1 VELRDTIVN
10 RRSIR
15 KFKDRQIS
23 KEKIEELLKLAM
35 WAPSGMNRQ
44 NWYFVVVKGEKRKDL
59 INVSQKAFDRFIA
72 ISLKKVFKD
81 RKTVIKE
88 SERFFNTLGNAP
100 AVICAYRTKTVEG
113 ELTDIQSVAAVI
125 ENLLLLLYEAGL
137 GGCWMTG
144 PVHLENAINELLG
157 VKDMM
162 LQALIPIGVPD
173 ISPISPKR
181 KEGRLK
187 WIGWD

>member
-1 VELRDTIVN
+1 VELKDAILN

-15 KFKDRQIS
+15 KFKDRKIS

-44 NWYFVVVKGEKRKDL
+44 NWYFIVIKDEKKEKL
-59 INVSQKAFDRFIA
+59 IEISREAFDSFILK
-72 ISLKKVFKD
+72 SLKIVFKNGEGII
-81 RKTVIKE
+81 RA
-88 SERFFNTLGNAP
+88 SEEFFSTLGNAP
-100 AVICAYRTKTVEG
+100 MVICAYRTKTVEG

-157 VKDMM
+157 VEDMK

-173 ISPISPKR
+173 ILPPSPRR
-181 KEGRLK
+181 KEGRIK